1 MDSLAKRPF
10 LTAAKITKIS
20 DMAKQDM
27 MILIDNGHGVDT
39 LGKCSPDRRL
49 REYRYCREIA
59 QEVSRQLSLKGVDT
73 MLLAPEETDVPLRER
88 VRRANAWA
96 RRLGPKNVALV
107 SIHNNAA
114 GADGKWHSARGFSVF
129 LSKNASE
136 RSKRLAR
143 IFTENAT
150 AMGLMGNRSVPKEK
164 YWVKSLAMTRDTIC
178 PALLTENLFQDNR
191 EDVDFLLSE
200 EGKQAIT
207 ELHVNSI
214 LQYIKCF
221 KS

>member
-88 VRRANAWA
+88 VRRTNAWA

-191 EDVDFLLSE
+191 EDVNFLLSE